1 MNKSFKKWN
10 TYNTENINKDYLFRY
25 MSKSKVLSFLETKS
39 LYMPSMNRFD
49 DKLEG
54 ISTYDITE
62 VRIAYELCFID
73 REDEINPEIIE
84 YWKKNKEMSK
94 DKLMYIRD
102 TLKRTQESHYISC
115 WFNSNRESDGMWR
128 FYAKEDGFA
137 IKVNRKQFQDKIE
150 TSIPFNGLKEKQR
163 IVVGRIKYQDYPRVI
178 QNEKENTVLYLAFR
192 KDESFSHEKEYRVVL
207 IDLNDD
213 EQKPN
218 NFLYK
223 IDEFDDLE
231 ITIITHPA
239 MPESQFQECKA
250 SFESLG
256 KNITVQ
262 KSELEPF
269 YQFFDRTKKLMQ

>member
-1 MNKSFKKWN
+1 
-10 TYNTENINKDYLFRY
+10 
-25 MSKSKVLSFLETKS
+25 MSKNKVLSLLESKS
-39 LYMPSMNRFD
+39 IYMPSMNRFD

-62 VRIAYELCFID
+62 VRIAYEMCFID
-73 REDEINPEIIE
+73 KEEEINNEIIE
-84 YWKKNKEMSK
+84 YWRQNKEISK
-94 DKLMYIRD
+94 DKLMHIRD
-102 TLKRTQESHYISC
+102 KLKKTQESHYISC

-137 IKVNRKQFQDKIE
+137 VKVNRKQFQSKIKMSV
-150 TSIPFNGLKEKQR
+150 TSNNLNEKQR

-178 QNEKENTVLYLAFR
+178 QNEKENTVLYLAYR
-192 KDESFSHEKEYRVVL
+192 KDESFSHENEYRIAL

-213 EQKPN
+213 KKPN
-218 NFLYK
+218 HFLYK
-223 IDEFDDLE
+223 IDGFDDLE

-239 MPESQFQECKA
+239 MSESQFHECKTH
-250 SFESLG
+250 FESLG

-269 YQFFDRTKKLMQ
+269 YQFFDRTKQLEA